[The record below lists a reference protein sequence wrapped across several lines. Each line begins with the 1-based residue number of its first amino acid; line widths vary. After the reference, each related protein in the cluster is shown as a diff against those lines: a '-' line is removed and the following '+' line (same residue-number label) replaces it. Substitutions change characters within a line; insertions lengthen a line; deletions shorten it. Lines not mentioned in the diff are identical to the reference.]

1 MRRARS
7 VRQRHRA
14 LIPSAPKLAALAI
27 GPDEFA
33 RRRRQLMQMAGED
46 AVLLVAAAPERMRNA
61 DAAWPY
67 RQDSDF
73 HYLAGFPESDAVLAL
88 LPGRRHGEA
97 VLFCREHDPER
108 ERWHGQSIGTERA
121 VADYGMDDAFPIEDI
136 DDILPGMIEGR
147 GRVYC
152 HFGREPEFDA
162 QLLGW
167 MRRLRQLR
175 GGGVVP
181 KEFVALGHL
190 LHDLRLYKSRAELKL
205 MRASA
210 AIAVDAHLAAMQV
223 AVPGRHEYE
232 VEAELLRV
240 VRSRGAV
247 PAFAPIV
254 AGGANACVMHYQSN
268 RATLRDGELL
278 LIDAGAELDCYA
290 SDISRTFPVNGRYS
304 REQRALYEVVLAAQ
318 LVAIDEVR
326 PGRPFGAAHTAAVR
340 VLAEGLCELG
350 LLKGDADTVIADGSY
365 RRYFPAKTGHW
376 LGLDVH
382 DVGDYRVDGE
392 SRLLE
397 PDMVLTVEPGLYVP
411 PDDRSVAERWRGIG
425 IRIEDDVAVTR
436 DGNEVLTAAVPKEAE
451 AIEALLAGR

>member
-1 MRRARS
+1 MSTPAINP
-7 VRQRHRA
+7 A
-14 LIPSAPKLAALAI
+14 GLAI
-27 GPDEFA
+27 APEEFA
-33 RRRRQLMQMAGED
+33 RRRRQLMKMAGPD

-67 RQDSDF
+67 RQNSDF
-73 HYLAGFPESDAVLAL
+73 HYLAGFPEPDAVLAL
-88 LPGRRHGEA
+88 LPGRAHGEA
-97 VLFCREHDPER
+97 VLFCRERDIEH
-108 ERWHGQSIGTERA
+108 ERWHGPSIGTEQA
-121 VADYGMDDAFPIEDI
+121 VAAWGMDDAFPIDDI

-147 GRVYC
+147 ARVYC
-152 HFGREPEFDA
+152 HFGHEPAFDA

-190 LHDLRLYKSRAELKL
+190 LHDLRLFKSRAELKL

-210 AIAVDAHLAAMQV
+210 AIAVEAQLAALRL
-223 AVPGRHEYE
+223 ARPGRHEYE
-232 VEAELLRV
+232 VEAELLGTIR
-240 VRSRGAV
+240 RHGAV
-247 PAFAPIV
+247 PAFAPTV
-254 AGGANACVMHYQSN
+254 AGGANACVMHYQGN
-268 RATLRDGELL
+268 RAPLRDGELL

-290 SDISRTFPVNGRYS
+290 SDISRTFPPNGRYS

-318 LVAIDEVR
+318 LAAIDQVR
-326 PGRPFGAAHTAAVR
+326 PGLPFDASHGAAVR
-340 VLAEGLCELG
+340 VLSEGLCALG
-350 LLKGDADTVIADGSY
+350 LLDGDADAAVASGSY
-365 RRYFPAKTGHW
+365 RRFFAAKTGHW

-382 DVGDYRVDGE
+382 DVGDYRIDGE

-397 PDMVLTVEPGLYVP
+397 PGMVLTVEPGLYVP

-436 DGNEVLTAAVPKEAE
+436 EGHEVLTAAMPKDPLE
-451 AIEALLAGR
+451 IEALLAGR

>member
-1 MRRARS
+1 LNIAS
-7 VRQRHRA
+7 E
-14 LIPSAPKLAALAI
+14 
-27 GPDEFA
+27 EFA
-33 RRRRQLMQMAGED
+33 RRRRQLMKMAGPD
-46 AVLLVAAAPERMRNA
+46 AVVIIATAPERMRNA

-73 HYLAGFPESDAVLAL
+73 HYLSGFPEPDAVLAL
-88 LPGRRHGEA
+88 LPGRQHGEA
-97 VLFCREHDPER
+97 VLFCRERDAEH
-108 ERWHGQSIGTERA
+108 ERWHGESIGTERA
-121 VADYGMDDAFPIEDI
+121 VADYSMDDAFPIDDI

-152 HFGREPEFDA
+152 HFGREPQFDA

-210 AIAVDAHLAAMQV
+210 AIAAEAHLAAM
-223 AVPGRHEYE
+223 AIARAGRHEYE
-232 VEAELLRV
+232 VEAEVLRV
-240 VRSRGAV
+240 MRSRGAV
-247 PAFAPIV
+247 AAFPPIV
-254 AGGANACVMHYQSN
+254 AGGANACTMHYQAN
-268 RATLRDGELL
+268 RALLKNGDML
-278 LIDAGAELDCYA
+278 LIDAGAELECYA
-290 SDISRTFPVNGRYS
+290 SDISRSFPISGHYS
-304 REQRALYEVVLAAQ
+304 REQRALYDIVLTAQ
-318 LVAIDEVR
+318 LAAIDEVL
-326 PGRPFGAAHTAAVR
+326 PGRAYNTAHDVAVH
-340 VLAEGLCELG
+340 VITEGLCALG
-350 LLKGDADTVIADGSY
+350 LLKSDPAEAIAQGTY
-365 RRYFPAKTGHW
+365 KRFFPAKTSHW

-397 PDMVLTVEPGLYVP
+397 PGMVLTVEPGIYIA
-411 PDDRSVAERWRGIG
+411 PDDTSVPEAWRGIG

-436 DGNEVLTAAVPKEAE
+436 DGNEVLTDGVPKDPAS
-451 AIEALLAGR
+451 IEALLARR

>member
-1 MRRARS
+1 MNIAS
-7 VRQRHRA
+7 E
-14 LIPSAPKLAALAI
+14 
-27 GPDEFA
+27 EFA
-33 RRRRQLMQMAGED
+33 RRRRQLMKMAGPD
-46 AVLLVAAAPERMRNA
+46 AVVIIATAPERMRNA

-73 HYLAGFPESDAVLAL
+73 HYLSGFPEPDAVLAL
-88 LPGRRHGEA
+88 LPGRQHGEA
-97 VLFCREHDPER
+97 VLFCRERDAEH
-108 ERWHGQSIGTERA
+108 ERWHGESIGTERA
-121 VADYGMDDAFPIEDI
+121 VADYSMDDAFPIDDI

-152 HFGREPEFDA
+152 HFGREPQFDA

-210 AIAVDAHLAAMQV
+210 AIAAEAHLAAM
-223 AVPGRHEYE
+223 AMARAGRHEYE
-232 VEAELLRV
+232 VEAEVLRV
-240 VRSRGAV
+240 MRSRGAV
-247 PAFAPIV
+247 AAFPPIV
-254 AGGANACVMHYQSN
+254 AGGANACTMHYQAN
-268 RATLRDGELL
+268 RALLKNGDML
-278 LIDAGAELDCYA
+278 LIDAGAELECYA
-290 SDISRTFPVNGRYS
+290 SDISRSFPISGHYS
-304 REQRALYEVVLAAQ
+304 REQRALYDIVLTAQ
-318 LVAIDEVR
+318 LAAIDEVL
-326 PGRPFGAAHTAAVR
+326 PGRAYNTAHDVAVH
-340 VLAEGLCELG
+340 VITEGLCALG
-350 LLKGDADTVIADGSY
+350 LLKSDPAEAIAQGTY
-365 RRYFPAKTGHW
+365 KRFFPAKTSHW

-397 PDMVLTVEPGLYVP
+397 PGMVLTVEPGIYIA
-411 PDDRSVAERWRGIG
+411 PDDTSVPEAWRGIG

-436 DGNEVLTAAVPKEAE
+436 DGNEVLTDGVPKDPAS
-451 AIEALLAGR
+451 IEALLARR

>member
-1 MRRARS
+1 LNIAS
-7 VRQRHRA
+7 E
-14 LIPSAPKLAALAI
+14 
-27 GPDEFA
+27 EFA
-33 RRRRQLMQMAGED
+33 RRRRQLMKMAGPD
-46 AVLLVAAAPERMRNA
+46 AVVIIATAPERMRNA

-73 HYLAGFPESDAVLAL
+73 HYLSGFPEPDAVLAL
-88 LPGRRHGEA
+88 LPGRQHGEA
-97 VLFCREHDPER
+97 VLFCRERDAEH
-108 ERWHGQSIGTERA
+108 ERWHGESIGTERA
-121 VADYGMDDAFPIEDI
+121 VADYSMDDAFPIDDI

-152 HFGREPEFDA
+152 HFGREPQFDA

-210 AIAVDAHLAAMQV
+210 AIAAEAHLAAM
-223 AVPGRHEYE
+223 AMARAGRHEYE
-232 VEAELLRV
+232 VEAEVLRV
-240 VRSRGAV
+240 MRSRGAV
-247 PAFAPIV
+247 AAFPPIV
-254 AGGANACVMHYQSN
+254 AGGANACTMHYQAN
-268 RATLRDGELL
+268 RALLKNGDML
-278 LIDAGAELDCYA
+278 LIDAGAELECYA
-290 SDISRTFPVNGRYS
+290 SDISRSFPISGHYS
-304 REQRALYEVVLAAQ
+304 REQRALYDIVLTAQ
-318 LVAIDEVR
+318 LAAIDEVL
-326 PGRPFGAAHTAAVR
+326 PGRAYNTAHDVAVH
-340 VLAEGLCELG
+340 VITEGLCALG
-350 LLKGDADTVIADGSY
+350 LLKSDPAEAIAQGTY
-365 RRYFPAKTGHW
+365 KRFFPAKTSHW

-397 PDMVLTVEPGLYVP
+397 PGMVLTVEPGIYIA
-411 PDDRSVAERWRGIG
+411 PDDTSVPEAWRGIG

-436 DGNEVLTAAVPKEAE
+436 DGNEVLTDGVPKDPAS
-451 AIEALLAGR
+451 IEALLARR

>member
-1 MRRARS
+1 MS
-7 VRQRHRA
+7 S
-14 LIPSAPKLAALAI
+14 SASKLTALAI
-27 GPDEFA
+27 TTAEFA
-33 RRRRQLMQMAGED
+33 RRRGQLMQMAGDD
-46 AVLLVAAAPERMRNA
+46 AVVLVAAAPERMRNA

-73 HYLAGFPESDAVLAL
+73 HYLAGFPEPGAMLAL
-88 LPGRRHGEA
+88 LPGRKHGEV
-97 VLFCREHDPER
+97 VLFCRERDPAR
-108 ERWHGQSIGTERA
+108 ERWHGQTIGTEQA
-121 VADYGMDDAFPIEDI
+121 VAGYGMDDAFPIEDI

-147 GRVYC
+147 ARVYC

-167 MRRLRQLR
+167 MRKLRQLR

-223 AVPGRHEYE
+223 AMPGRLEYE

-240 VRSRGAV
+240 MRSSGAV
-247 PAFAPIV
+247 PAFSPIV

-268 RATLRDGELL
+268 RAALRDGELL
-278 LIDAGAELDCYA
+278 LIDSGAELDCYA
-290 SDISRTFPVNGRYS
+290 SDISRTFPLNGRYS

-318 LVAIDEVR
+318 LAAIDEVR
-326 PGRPFGAAHTAAVR
+326 PGRPFSAAHTAAVR

-350 LLKGDADTVIADGSY
+350 LLKGDADAAIADGSY
-365 RRYFPAKTGHW
+365 QRFFPAKTGHW

-382 DVGDYRVDGE
+382 DVGDYRVGGE

-397 PDMVLTVEPGLYVP
+397 PDMVLTVEPGLYVA

-436 DGNEVLTAAVPKEAE
+436 DGNEVLSAAMPKEAE
-451 AIEALLAGR
+451 AIEALLAARPAALQRSP

>member
-1 MRRARS
+1 LS
-7 VRQRHRA
+7 S
-14 LIPSAPKLAALAI
+14 SASKLSALAI
-27 GPDEFA
+27 TTAEFT
-33 RRRRQLMQMAGED
+33 RRRRQLMQMAGDD
-46 AVLLVAAAPERMRNA
+46 AVVLVAAAPERMRNA

-73 HYLAGFPESDAVLAL
+73 HYLAGFPEPGAMLAL
-88 LPGRRHGEA
+88 LPGRKHGEA
-97 VLFCREHDPER
+97 VLFCRERDSAR
-108 ERWHGQSIGTERA
+108 ERWHGQTIGTEQA
-121 VADYGMDDAFPIEDI
+121 VATYGMDDAFPIEDI

-147 GRVYC
+147 ARVYC

-167 MRRLRQLR
+167 MRKLRQLR

-210 AIAVDAHLAAMQV
+210 AIAVHAHLAAMQV
-223 AVPGRHEYE
+223 ATPGRLEYE

-240 VRSRGAV
+240 MRGSGAV
-247 PAFAPIV
+247 PAFSPIV
-254 AGGANACVMHYQSN
+254 AGGANACVMHYQSS
-268 RATLRDGELL
+268 RAVLRDGELL
-278 LIDAGAELDCYA
+278 LIDSGAELDCYA
-290 SDISRTFPVNGRYS
+290 SDISRTFPLNGRYS

-318 LVAIDEVR
+318 LAAIDEVQ
-326 PGRPFGAAHTAAVR
+326 PGRPFSAAHAAAVR

-350 LLKGDADTVIADGSY
+350 LLKGDADTAIADGSY
-365 RRYFPAKTGHW
+365 QRFFPAKTGHW

-382 DVGDYRVDGE
+382 DVGDYRVGGE

-397 PDMVLTVEPGLYVP
+397 PDMVLTVEPGLYVA

-436 DGNEVLTAAVPKEAE
+436 DGNEVLSAAVPKEVE
-451 AIEALLAGR
+451 AIEALLAARAGASRRSP